1 MKRVLFSLL
10 WSFSLILSIANAA
23 NLPIEPSGIYK
34 DIDIHLM
41 VDTVKALRDY
51 KGEQQLK
58 VANTVIAK
66 PEEFAPPALYV
77 LSSVLFEQGKKDD
90 AVFWFYAAQVR
101 GRIDANI
108 CADKSAAAIVD
119 AMNQKFGPPIN
130 QYAFTNL
137 SLLTNTVDRVLAWEE
152 VTPCH
157 YDRRWI
163 NLHGKNAMTGE
174 TNSLLSAPPE
184 QWEAIRTRTR
194 ETYASDFRKALAELN
209 KRKR

>member
-1 MKRVLFSLL
+1 MHIRLPLIA
-10 WSFSLILSIANAA
+10 ILSLVARLGFASD
-23 NLPIEPSGIYK
+23 LPVEPSGIYK
-34 DIDIHLM
+34 DIDIHLT

-51 KGEQQLK
+51 QGDKQLK
-58 VANTVIAK
+58 VVNSIIAK
-66 PEEFAPPALYV
+66 PGEFAPPALYV
-77 LSSVLFEQGKKDD
+77 LSSVLFEQGRKDD
-90 AVFWFYAAQVR
+90 AVFWFYAGQLRA
-101 GRIDANI
+101 RIDANI
-108 CADKSAAAIVD
+108 CADRSAAAIVD

-137 SLLTNTVDRVLAWEE
+137 SLLTNTVNRVLAWEAD
-152 VTPCH
+152 TPCH

-174 TNSLLSAPPE
+174 TNSVLSAPPE